1 MQKIVAVVGY
11 VVAGVMALA
20 DKETWARAELHLA
33 HPNQLSHVSYPRDN
47 NFLVKEFRDWLSS

>member
-1 MQKIVAVVGY
+1 MMQKIVAVVGY

-33 HPNQLSHVSYPRDN
+33 HPNQLSRVSYLQVNSVEGIP
-47 NFLVKEFRDWLSS
+47 